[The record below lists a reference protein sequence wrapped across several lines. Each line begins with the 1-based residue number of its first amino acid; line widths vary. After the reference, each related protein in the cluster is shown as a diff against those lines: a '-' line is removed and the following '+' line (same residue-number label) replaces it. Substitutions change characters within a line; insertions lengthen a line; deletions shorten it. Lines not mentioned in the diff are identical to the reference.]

1 MRYKSFSTT
10 ISDSVLACL
19 APAMGEVA
27 ACRGPEAVP
36 VAGAAVGAGVCVSL
50 AVGGGVAA
58 GYFFRTAWNST
69 ITAKVSRKT
78 SNTRRS
84 MPGSCWGFLNSGK
97 LFSVTDDASEAAFRY
112 RIHSAF
118 RPWMAT
124 KQPPDCLCDPHGDAI
139 TLDRLNR
146 VFRARRHIATGGQ
159 QPW

>member
-1 MRYKSFSTT
+1 MRYKSFSMMM
-10 ISDSVLACL
+10 SDSVLACL
-19 APAMGEVA
+19 APATGEA
-27 ACRGPEAVP
+27 AAGRGAERAA
-36 VAGAAVGAGVCVSL
+36 AGAAAGAGGRISPE
-50 AVGGGVAA
+50 VGGVG
-58 GYFFRTAWNST
+58 GEYRLRTAWNST
-69 ITAKVSRKT
+69 MTAKVSRKT

-84 MPGSCWGFLNSGK
+84 VPGSCWGFLNSGK
-97 LFSVTDDASEAAFRY
+97 FFSVTDDASEAAFRY